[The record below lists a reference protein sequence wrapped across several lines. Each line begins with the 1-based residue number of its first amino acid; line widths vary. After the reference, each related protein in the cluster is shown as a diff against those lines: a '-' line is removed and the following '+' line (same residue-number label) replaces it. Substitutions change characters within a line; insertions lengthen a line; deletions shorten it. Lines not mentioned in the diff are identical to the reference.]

1 VKGAARYPARPAIPP
16 HDPGRRSQART
27 TWHCA
32 VRRERP
38 VSEDAGGASL
48 RYGNP
53 WADPPEVRDPLRRL
67 RGHLVM
73 PVTVWLAG
81 AGDDKWDENDEG
93 ETDAVGETGAVGES
107 GPRALEPAAV
117 EPAVAGR
124 AEEPGTDKADG
135 AVAVGLTVSSTF
147 LSQGEPAMLAG
158 LVSTASELG
167 DILAESP
174 SSRFVVHVLGAAH
187 RRLAQHFAGELPAPA
202 ELLVTAPSAHGPV
215 LEAVPDRIYCRLTT
229 RRPFGWSLL
238 VEAEVERTEV
248 GEAGKGLAWYHGA
261 FHVLER

>member
-1 VKGAARYPARPAIPP
+1 
-16 HDPGRRSQART
+16 
-27 TWHCA
+27 
-32 VRRERP
+32 
-38 VSEDAGGASL
+38 
-48 RYGNP
+48 
-53 WADPPEVRDPLRRL
+53 
-67 RGHLVM
+67 M
-73 PVTVWLAG
+73 
-81 AGDDKWDENDEG
+81 
-93 ETDAVGETGAVGES
+93 GES
-107 GPRALEPAAV
+107 GPRAVEPASA

-124 AEEPGTDKADG
+124 ADEPGTDKADG
-135 AVAVGLTVSSTF
+135 ALAVGLTVSSTF

-158 LVSTASELG
+158 LVSTTSELG

-174 SSRFVVHVLGAAH
+174 SGRFVVHVLGAAH

-202 ELLVTAPSAHGPV
+202 ELLVTTPSAHGPV

-229 RRPFGWSLL
+229 SRPFGWSLL